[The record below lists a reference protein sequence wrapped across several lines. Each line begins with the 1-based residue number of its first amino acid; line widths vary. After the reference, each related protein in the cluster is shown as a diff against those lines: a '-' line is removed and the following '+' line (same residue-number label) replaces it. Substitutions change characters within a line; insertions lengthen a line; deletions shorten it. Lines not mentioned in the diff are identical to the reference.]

1 MYRVELKVPYTPQ
14 QTLPY
19 TCVPNVPCGV
29 ESFQTL
35 LKSSGEGRFLM
46 YRVELK
52 VLPHTRSAYFRAV
65 PNVPCGVESV
75 DMNVKACTDILRS

>member
-1 MYRVELKVPYTPQ
+1 
-14 QTLPY
+14 
-19 TCVPNVPCGV
+19 
-29 ESFQTL
+29 
-35 LKSSGEGRFLM
+35 M